1 MAMMGLP
8 IVTPDKYRDIANRYA
23 AQDPADFLPDHYTTE
38 QVEGYRHQQ
47 KVYVELMQSN
57 NVVFNEMMLT
67 LVIRPSPVFIKKQLS
82 NMLIGA

>member
-8 IVTPDKYRDIANRYA
+8 VITPDKYEDISARYA
-23 AQDPADFLPDHYTTE
+23 AQDAAEFLPEHYTEE

-47 KVYVELMQSN
+47 KLYAELMQSD

-67 LVIRPSPVFIKKQLS
+67 
-82 NMLIGA
+82 